1 MIEKYVIQDTKSKD
15 WLRVDRVANNVDI
28 ITVVE
33 HVSSFR
39 AATIFNNESTAN
51 KIIEYIKDEG
61 NYDASNFVVDNV
73 EVYFKDEI
81 ESNLAQF
88 KEHLKEVVDGDGNHL
103 NQKQIDDELKETE
116 ERIRNSIERQFNH

>member
-103 NQKQIDDELKETE
+103 NQKQIDDELKEAE

>member
-51 KIIEYIKDEG
+51 KIIEYIKNEG

-81 ESNLAQF
+81 ESNLAQL

-103 NQKQIDDELKETE
+103 NQKQIDDELKEAE

>member
-81 ESNLAQF
+81 ESNLAQL

-103 NQKQIDDELKETE
+103 NQKQIDDELKEAE

>member
-51 KIIEYIKDEG
+51 KIIEYIKDED

-103 NQKQIDDELKETE
+103 NQKQIDNELKEAE

>member
-15 WLRVDRVANNVDI
+15 WLIVDRVANNVDI

-103 NQKQIDDELKETE
+103 NQKQIDDELKEAE

>member
-51 KIIEYIKDEG
+51 KIIKYIKDEG

-103 NQKQIDDELKETE
+103 NQKQIDDELKKAE

>member
-1 MIEKYVIQDTKSKD
+1 MIEKYVIQDIKSKD

-103 NQKQIDDELKETE
+103 NQKQIDDELKKAE

>member
-51 KIIEYIKDEG
+51 KIIEYIKDED

-103 NQKQIDDELKETE
+103 NQKQIDDELKEAE

>member
-51 KIIEYIKDEG
+51 KIIQFIKDED

-88 KEHLKEVVDGDGNHL
+88 KEHVKEVVDGDGNHL
-103 NQKQIDDELKETE
+103 NQKQIDDELKEAE

>member
-51 KIIEYIKDEG
+51 KIIKYIKDEG

-81 ESNLAQF
+81 ESNLAQL

-103 NQKQIDDELKETE
+103 NQKQIDDELKEAE

>member
-51 KIIEYIKDEG
+51 KIIKYIKDEG

-88 KEHLKEVVDGDGNHL
+88 KEHLKEVVDGNGNHL
-103 NQKQIDDELKETE
+103 NQKQIDDELKEAE